1 MSLPTGPKFHNHVD
15 SHKLSLLGRHPCLG
29 MRFAK
34 LEVKI
39 ILALFL
45 TRYEYTLVDT
55 QGRTVEKLPEP
66 HRDNLCVYALFLV
79 VLL

>member
-1 MSLPTGPKFHNHVD
+1 
-15 SHKLSLLGRHPCLG
+15 

-45 TRYEYTLVDT
+45 TRYEYTLVDA
-55 QGRTVEKLPEP
+55 QGVTLVSLPEP
-66 HRDNLCVYALFLV
+66 NKDDL
-79 VLL
+79 

>member
-1 MSLPTGPKFHNHVD
+1 
-15 SHKLSLLGRHPCLG
+15 

-45 TRYEYTLVDT
+45 TRYEYTLVDG
-55 QGRTVEKLPEP
+55 QGKTLVTLPEP
-66 HRDNLCVYALFLV
+66 YRDNL
-79 VLL
+79 

>member
-1 MSLPTGPKFHNHVD
+1 
-15 SHKLSLLGRHPCLG
+15 

-66 HRDNLCVYALFLV
+66 HRDNLCVYALFPV

>member
-1 MSLPTGPKFHNHVD
+1 
-15 SHKLSLLGRHPCLG
+15 

-45 TRYEYTLVDT
+45 TRYEYSLVEA
-55 QGRTVEKLPEP
+55 QGKELERLPEP
-66 HRDNLCVYALFLV
+66 FRENL
-79 VLL
+79 

>member
-1 MSLPTGPKFHNHVD
+1 MLRY
-15 SHKLSLLGRHPCLG
+15 LSLYTGRHPCLG

-45 TRYEYTLVDT
+45 TRYEYSLVEA
-55 QGRTVEKLPEP
+55 QGKELERLPEP
-66 HRDNLCVYALFLV
+66 FRENL
-79 VLL
+79 